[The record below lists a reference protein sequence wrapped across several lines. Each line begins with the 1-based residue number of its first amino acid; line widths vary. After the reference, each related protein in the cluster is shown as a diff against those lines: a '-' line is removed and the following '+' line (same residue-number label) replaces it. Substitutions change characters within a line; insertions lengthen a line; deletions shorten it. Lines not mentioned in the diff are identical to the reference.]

1 MHVLLQW
8 AQPGATTPAGWQR
21 VELARAVDVRNLPK
35 QPLVGLVC
43 QGIDFS
49 GYDHLAIE
57 AVSTDRLRITGWQDD
72 PVDFGDTRWATRWD
86 LSTPAPDA
94 RLGGAINTVQTRT
107 VWATPDAAEWFG
119 GYGPSVLQWSAFV
132 PPAANLTRDGVWLPE
147 ATWEKHLQ
155 ARTVHDW
162 REWMIR

>member
-1 MHVLLQW
+1 MSCCSGLSPARPPRPGGNASSLPAQW
-8 AQPGATTPAGWQR
+8 TCATCRSSRWW
-21 VELARAVDVRNLPK
+21 
-35 QPLVGLVC
+35 
-43 QGIDFS
+43 
-49 GYDHLAIE
+49 

-155 ARTVHDW
+155 VRTVHDW
-162 REWMIR
+162 REWIR